1 MVRFKNRAL
10 LVKVHFLDKAPGGLH
25 LSAPILH
32 EALRKACNQILGV
45 KSTALISNLRVKYV
59 NFAIWNFEC
68 EINLEINDKF
78 RYVNCWTGLAVITVR
93 KTELVNLR
101 SAIPFVAKLE
111 HGKKGS
117 RGVILQEETLILNSA
132 LSQKCRLHFNKI

>member
-10 LVKVHFLDKAPGGLH
+10 LVKVHFLDKVHGGIH

-45 KSTALISNLRVKYV
+45 KSTALTSNLRVKYV
-59 NFAIWNFEC
+59 DILPVFSKIAICYFKY
-68 EINLEINDKF
+68 EINIEIHDKF
-78 RYVNCWTGLAVITVR
+78 RYVNCWTGLAVVTVR
-93 KTELVNLR
+93 KSELVNLR
-101 SAIPFVAKLE
+101 SALPFVAKLE

-132 LSQKCRLHFNKI
+132 

>member
-10 LVKVHFLDKAPGGLH
+10 LVKVHFLDKVHGGIH

-45 KSTALISNLRVKYV
+45 KSTALTSNLRVK
-59 NFAIWNFEC
+59 
-68 EINLEINDKF
+68 
-78 RYVNCWTGLAVITVR
+78 YVNCWTGLAVVTVR
-93 KTELVNLR
+93 KSELVNLR
-101 SAIPFVAKLE
+101 SALPFVAKLE

-132 LSQKCRLHFNKI
+132 LSKKCRLH

>member
-1 MVRFKNRAL
+1 MGMVRFKNRAL
-10 LVKVHFLDKAPGGLH
+10 LVKVHFLDKAHGGIH

-59 NFAIWNFEC
+59 N
-68 EINLEINDKF
+68 
-78 RYVNCWTGLAVITVR
+78 CWTGLAVVTVR
-93 KTELVNLR
+93 KSELVNLR

-117 RGVILQEETLILNSA
+117 RGVILQEETLIINSA
-132 LSQKCRLHFNKI
+132 LSQKCRLDLTKFDIPSENLLSH